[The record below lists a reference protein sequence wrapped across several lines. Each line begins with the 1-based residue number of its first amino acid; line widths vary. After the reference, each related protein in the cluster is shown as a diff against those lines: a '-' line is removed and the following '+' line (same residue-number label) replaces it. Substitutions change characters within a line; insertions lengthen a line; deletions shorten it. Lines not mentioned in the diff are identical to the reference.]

1 MQLFQ
6 TLPFI
11 TTLDQRN
18 RKVFSTEMIE
28 EQVTIKKL
36 SQKLDFKF
44 FQAITTRSDIPEY
57 SCYNTKEKREKGVS
71 FCKKTKC
78 MYTPPID
85 LTPSDPSTMMTAMVE
100 AERRTNMTGQTDTI
114 FTADQQLYKVLPR
127 SI

>member
-1 MQLFQ
+1 
-6 TLPFI
+6 
-11 TTLDQRN
+11 
-18 RKVFSTEMIE
+18 
-28 EQVTIKKL
+28 
-36 SQKLDFKF
+36 
-44 FQAITTRSDIPEY
+44 
-57 SCYNTKEKREKGVS
+57 
-71 FCKKTKC
+71 